1 MSPDAIFVNN
11 NGLEEKK
18 KKRNERFIPFRFMRL
33 AELN

>member
-18 KKRNERFIPFRFMRL
+18 KKEMKDL
-33 AELN
+33 YHLDS